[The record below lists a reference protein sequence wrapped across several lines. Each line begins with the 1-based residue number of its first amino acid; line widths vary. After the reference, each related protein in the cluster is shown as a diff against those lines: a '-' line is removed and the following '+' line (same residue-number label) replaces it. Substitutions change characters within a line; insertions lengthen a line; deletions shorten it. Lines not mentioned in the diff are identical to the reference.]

1 MYLAGVKVG
10 FKKRMGIA
18 APGDAEVL
26 DAMRTYAEDMA
37 LTGLTAREFLRA
49 PVFRMLHR
57 HCKAGNQRVLAL
69 MKDVVAMAVP

>member
-1 MYLAGVKVG
+1 
-10 FKKRMGIA
+10 
-18 APGDAEVL
+18 
-26 DAMRTYAEDMA
+26 MRTYAEDMA

-49 PVFRMLHR
+49 PVFQMLHR

>member
-1 MYLAGVKVG
+1 
-10 FKKRMGIA
+10 MGIA

-37 LTGLTAREFLRA
+37 PTGLTAREFLRA
-49 PVFRMLHR
+49 PVFQMLHR

-69 MKDVVAMAVP
+69 MKDVVAMAVPRSNS